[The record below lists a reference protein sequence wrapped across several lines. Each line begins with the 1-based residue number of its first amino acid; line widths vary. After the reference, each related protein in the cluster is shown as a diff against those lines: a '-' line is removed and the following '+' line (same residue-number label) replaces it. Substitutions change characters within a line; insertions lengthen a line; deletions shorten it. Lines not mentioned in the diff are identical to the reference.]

1 MTRKVLA
8 LTTSRS
14 DYGLLRPVL
23 RAINDH
29 ADLML
34 LLLVSGTH
42 LSAQHGRTITEIEAD
57 GLPIAV
63 QMDLGLSETE
73 SDARD
78 AVAALASI
86 TAQTG
91 QALHHVRPD
100 VLLVLGDRYEVLGAC
115 AAALMVGIPVA
126 HIHGGELTLGAI
138 DDAIRHAITKIA
150 SLHFPVHE
158 VYARRIKQLGEE
170 PRRIKLID
178 PPVAETLSEFRPETR
193 AELSA
198 YLEIEFEKHVVSL
211 TFHPSTINIRQSL
224 VELSETLS
232 ALEKMSDLTVV
243 VSGMNADPG
252 AAEHQTMLQSFVQKD
267 PARRIFV
274 ESLGHDRYL
283 SLLHCCDCV
292 IGNSSSGLIEAPLLG
307 TPSIN
312 IGHRQDGRITAPS
325 VETVKGVSEDILSAL
340 HRVLAIRRGSPSR
353 RPAIR
358 VGKHVADTLASFDF
372 STPKRFID
380 EHD

>member
-158 VYARRIKQLGEE
+158 VYA
-170 PRRIKLID
+170 
-178 PPVAETLSEFRPETR
+178 
-193 AELSA
+193 
-198 YLEIEFEKHVVSL
+198 
-211 TFHPSTINIRQSL
+211 
-224 VELSETLS
+224 
-232 ALEKMSDLTVV
+232 
-243 VSGMNADPG
+243 
-252 AAEHQTMLQSFVQKD
+252 
-267 PARRIFV
+267 
-274 ESLGHDRYL
+274 
-283 SLLHCCDCV
+283 
-292 IGNSSSGLIEAPLLG
+292 
-307 TPSIN
+307 
-312 IGHRQDGRITAPS
+312 
-325 VETVKGVSEDILSAL
+325 
-340 HRVLAIRRGSPSR
+340 
-353 RPAIR
+353 
-358 VGKHVADTLASFDF
+358 
-372 STPKRFID
+372 
-380 EHD
+380 

>member
-1 MTRKVLA
+1 MTRKVSV

-29 ADLML
+29 TDLTL
-34 LLLVSGTH
+34 QLLVSGTH

-63 QMDLGLSETE
+63 QMDLGLNEAK
-73 SDARD
+73 SDSRS
-78 AVAALASI
+78 AVGVLASI

-91 QALHHVRPD
+91 DALNHLQPD

-115 AAALMVGIPVA
+115 TAALVMGIPVA

-150 SLHFPVHE
+150 SLHFPVHD
-158 VYARRIKQLGEE
+158 VYARRIEQLGEE
-170 PRRIKLID
+170 PHRIKLID
-178 PPVAETLSEFRPETR
+178 PPVAETLSEFRPQER
-193 AELSA
+193 AELGT
-198 YLEIEFEKHVVSL
+198 YLGMQFEKHVVSL
-211 TFHPSTINIRQSL
+211 TFHPSTTNVRESL

-232 ALEKMSDLTVV
+232 ALEKMPDLSVV

-252 AAEHQTMLQSFVQKD
+252 AAEHQSVLESFVNKD
-267 PARRIFV
+267 PARRV
-274 ESLGHDRYL
+274 LVDSLGHDRYL
-283 SLLHCCDCV
+283 SLLHWCNCV

-312 IGHRQDGRITAPS
+312 IGHRQDGRIAASS
-325 VETVKGVSEDILSAL
+325 VATVEGVSEDILSAL
-340 HRVLAIRRGSPSR
+340 RRVLATRRTTPPP
-353 RPAIR
+353 RPVIR
-358 VGKHVADTLASFDF
+358 VGRPIADTLSSFDF
-372 STPKRFID
+372 STPKRFVD
-380 EHD
+380 LHV